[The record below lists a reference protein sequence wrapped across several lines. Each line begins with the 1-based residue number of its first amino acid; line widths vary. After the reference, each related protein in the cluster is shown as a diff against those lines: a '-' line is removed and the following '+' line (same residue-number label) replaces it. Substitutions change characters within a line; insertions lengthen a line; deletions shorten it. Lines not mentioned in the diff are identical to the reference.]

1 MDSVTKPVV
10 AVAGAS
16 GFVGGQLIPALRDEF
31 HVVGLSRSV
40 RATADAG
47 CEYRTCDLFS
57 ATSTRAALVGVE
69 VAVYLVHSMMP
80 SSRLFQGDF
89 HDTDLLLADNFAK
102 ACVRAGVK
110 RIVYL
115 GGLVPDTGYVSPHLQ
130 SRLEVEG
137 VLQSSGIPV
146 TCLRA
151 GMVVGPGGSS
161 FEILRALVLRLPWM
175 ILPTWTRSTGQAV
188 FIDDVL
194 AVLKAAI
201 VEPAFE
207 GRTFDLVNGEPL
219 TYEQLLRQTAAALG
233 KKRYMFPVPIASTGF
248 SKRWVQLF
256 SGSSHELISPLV
268 DSLQCDLPQLRPRP
282 EIARFIRFPTYASM
296 VVETLKRSEVTER
309 RLVIKRP
316 RDEHST
322 VRSIQ
327 RLPPMPDDDAQFISS
342 AYMDFLPQIFRAI
355 IRVERVEGPLPRITF
370 SLAFL
375 KRPLLVLEL
384 IDQGADRS
392 RDKFHIVGGI
402 LSKTTTTGWLE
413 FRQVADRRY
422 TLAAIHGF
430 VPALPWLVYI
440 LSQAPVHARVMHA
453 FGRHLARLK
462 RRRQDALAAG
472 SPGAPPA

>member
-1 MDSVTKPVV
+1 VETVTKPIV
-10 AVAGAS
+10 AIAGAS
-16 GFVGGQLIPALRDEF
+16 GFVGSRLIRALGETF
-31 HVVGLSRSV
+31 HVVGLGRSLPTV
-40 RATADAG
+40 VDSA
-47 CEYRTCDLFS
+47 CEYRACDFFS
-57 ATSTRAALVGVE
+57 STSTNAALAGVDI
-69 VAVYLVHSMMP
+69 AVYLVHSMMP

-110 RIVYL
+110 RMLYL

-161 FEILRALVLRLPWM
+161 FEILRALVMRLPWM
-175 ILPTWTRSTGQAV
+175 ILPKWTRSSGQAV
-188 FIDDVL
+188 FIDDVV
-194 AVLKAAI
+194 AVLEAAI
-201 VEPAFE
+201 VDPTFA
-207 GRTFDLVNGEPL
+207 GRTFDLVNGESL

-256 SGSSHELISPLV
+256 SGSSHELISPLI
-268 DSLQCDLPQLRPRP
+268 DSLQCDLPQLQPRP
-282 EIARFIRFPTYASM
+282 EIARYIRYSTYASM
-296 VVETLKRSEVTER
+296 VAETLKGTPEPTR
-309 RLVIKRP
+309 RASTKRP

-327 RLPPMPDDDAQFISS
+327 RLPSMPDVDAQFISN
-342 AYMDFLPQIFRAI
+342 AYMDWLPHLFRTI
-355 IRVERVEGPLPRITF
+355 IRVGRVEGTPPRITF

-384 IDQGADRS
+384 IDQGADRA

-413 FRQVADRRY
+413 FRQVAHRRY

-430 VPALPWLVYI
+430 VPALPWIIYI
-440 LSQAPVHARVMHA
+440 FSQAPVHARVMHA
-453 FGRHLARLK
+453 FGRHLLRLK
-462 RRRQDALAAG
+462 QQRAPQLTSRT
-472 SPGAPPA
+472 GA